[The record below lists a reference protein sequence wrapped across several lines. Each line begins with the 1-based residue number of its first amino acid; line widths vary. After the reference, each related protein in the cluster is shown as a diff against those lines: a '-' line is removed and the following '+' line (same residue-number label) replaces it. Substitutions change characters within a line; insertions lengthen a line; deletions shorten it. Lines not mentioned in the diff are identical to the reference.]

1 MHRKQLLALYYETYE
16 WPYLFEGIKLV
27 ALVQHNKAMKNRPQK
42 AWAGLANARLLLRRY
57 ECKNVVTVASS
68 RMNP

>member
-42 AWAGLANARLLLRRY
+42 TWAGLANARLLLQR
-57 ECKNVVTVASS
+57 
-68 RMNP
+68 